1 MPSQYS
7 IAVFWAIPCAVG
19 GVCVACVLQTGR
31 MLFFV
36 MGAVAGWFVASPVV
50 GFLEWAIGSC
60 TENDMEFNKA
70 DANWHSGMY
79 YYLYLFDRRLDTVTG
94 TSPPPGPGRAD
105 RKLLLVR
112 GILSLS
118 MNRSLS
124 TTSSSTAEMGPVVSD
139 DLETMKSKNP
149 SPRHRSTSTNTE
161 IRHLA
166 LMLMVL
172 IVSGCIFAC
181 VFKKAVGFVYSIVA
195 AALLA
200 SSLGEMLILFAALH
214 ALGNSDRK
222 PVTIGHLL
230 SETIGQAKDAPKY
243 NYNCVK
249 IRPIQNQ
256 TNFTFE
262 FVQSCA

>member
-70 DANWHSGMY
+70 DANWHSGM
-79 YYLYLFDRRLDTVTG
+79 
-94 TSPPPGPGRAD
+94 
-105 RKLLLVR
+105 
-112 GILSLS
+112 
-118 MNRSLS
+118 
-124 TTSSSTAEMGPVVSD
+124 
-139 DLETMKSKNP
+139 
-149 SPRHRSTSTNTE
+149 
-161 IRHLA
+161 HLA
-166 LMLMVL
+166 LTLMVL

-200 SSLGEMLILFAALH
+200 SSLGEMLVLFAALH
-214 ALGNSDRK
+214 SLGNSDRK

-230 SETIGQAKDAPKY
+230 SETIGQAKDAPKWAFETIFPMRLPLPFQG
-243 NYNCVK
+243 
-249 IRPIQNQ
+249 IREIH
-256 TNFTFE
+256 TFANLSKKAVE
-262 FVQSCA
+262 DDTEWPNKHAAESFLKAYSKRFPLQDGLCAWAILLSVFAVAFFFAHCGCCAWKPKWKPKWKRTEHPVEPQQEQQQQK